1 MEYYTA
7 KHVAN
12 FLGIH
17 TTTLRKYALM
27 LEQNNYPIKRDYAK
41 NRLFTQEDIGMIQEL
56 QAAKEN
62 ENTTLFTAARILTE
76 EYRSEASFDDEG
88 KVAIDLEEI
97 EFLKREFQSV
107 KQELQN
113 EKLENA
119 KLYHKIEFLVSYI
132 HGSDL
137 HKKELYDMAADDY
150 VDRKIADM
158 AL

>member
-17 TTTLRKYALM
+17 TTTLRKYAKL
-27 LEQNNYPIKRDYAK
+27 LEENNYPIKRDYAK
-41 NRLFTQEDIGMIQEL
+41 NRQYTKEDIRMIQEL

-62 ENTTLFTAARILTE
+62 ENTSLFTAARILTE
-76 EYRSEASFDDEG
+76 EYRSEASSNDEG
-88 KVAIDLEEI
+88 RAVIELEVI
-97 EFLKREFQSV
+97 EFLKREIQSLKSENV
-107 KQELQN
+107 SL
-113 EKLENA
+113 KLENV
-119 KLYHKIEFLVSYI
+119 KLYHKLDYLVSHL
-132 HGSDL
+132 HGGDEYE
-137 HKKELYDMAADDY
+137 KNLYDMAADDY